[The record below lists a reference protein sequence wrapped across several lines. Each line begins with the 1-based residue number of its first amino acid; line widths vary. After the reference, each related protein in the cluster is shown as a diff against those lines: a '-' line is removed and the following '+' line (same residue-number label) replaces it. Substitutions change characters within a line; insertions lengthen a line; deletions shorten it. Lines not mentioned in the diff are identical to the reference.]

1 METRFGSRHLV
12 ARFILALVIQTT
24 VSGSI
29 CQKKMADVVFLL
41 DSSFS
46 VWESDFK
53 EQLRFVRSVVDNF
66 QIGNDSIQVGIL
78 SFSSEI
84 KANFYLDEYSDKEAI
99 NSAVNKIE
107 HLGTAG
113 TNTGGALKYA
123 RDVMLH
129 EKHGGRALASKILI
143 LITDGM
149 SYDYNE
155 TIRQAG
161 ITKESG
167 IYILAVA
174 VGAPMM
180 QELEMVASTP
190 TSDFVFNVTDFN
202 SLPTIV
208 HSLST
213 TTCLVPDIQ
222 QDRESAE
229 SITDSEVEDKIK
241 KYCEKKPSDIL
252 FVIDSSSSIWP
263 PHFQDILKFT
273 IKVLN
278 LFDVSPNKTRIGV
291 IIFSD
296 DVSTVLHLDNQLNST
311 ELKNTISN
319 IHQLKG
325 GTETGKAL
333 KHARENEFNEKY
345 NRKTDASKVIILLTD
360 GQSIRPEDT
369 SVEANKLKEENI
381 TVFVIGIGNRT
392 DKRELSVVASSPRHQ
407 YNLQDYNA
415 LTTIKNMLVVKT
427 CTVHFQIQDSPFEDL
442 DEDEE
447 TCWETARDVM
457 FVFDSP
463 TIGTHKTKIIRKAIT
478 EMFRLMVIGSNQ
490 TRAGVLS
497 NYCPTDLDTGLQ
509 EQESFLRSLNRQPTD
524 GLKRLL
530 RILRTRGYQQTSDK
544 PVKQVGVIFL
554 DREEHDSHD
563 VIEEARRAART
574 RRLFVITIGNRV
586 PTHTVESLCSDF
598 HHRCV
603 FHVPQYNSLIQ
614 YIPDIMDMV
623 CYS

>member
-1 METRFGSRHLV
+1 
-12 ARFILALVIQTT
+12 
-24 VSGSI
+24 
-29 CQKKMADVVFLL
+29 MADVVFLL

-149 SYDYNE
+149 SNDYNE

-213 TTCLVPDIQ
+213 TTCL
-222 QDRESAE
+222 
-229 SITDSEVEDKIK
+229 
-241 KYCEKKPSDIL
+241 
-252 FVIDSSSSIWP
+252 
-263 PHFQDILKFT
+263 
-273 IKVLN
+273 
-278 LFDVSPNKTRIGV
+278 
-291 IIFSD
+291 
-296 DVSTVLHLDNQLNST
+296 
-311 ELKNTISN
+311 
-319 IHQLKG
+319 
-325 GTETGKAL
+325 
-333 KHARENEFNEKY
+333 
-345 NRKTDASKVIILLTD
+345 
-360 GQSIRPEDT
+360 
-369 SVEANKLKEENI
+369 
-381 TVFVIGIGNRT
+381 
-392 DKRELSVVASSPRHQ
+392 
-407 YNLQDYNA
+407 
-415 LTTIKNMLVVKT
+415 
-427 CTVHFQIQDSPFEDL
+427 
-442 DEDEE
+442 
-447 TCWETARDVM
+447 
-457 FVFDSP
+457 
-463 TIGTHKTKIIRKAIT
+463 
-478 EMFRLMVIGSNQ
+478 
-490 TRAGVLS
+490 
-497 NYCPTDLDTGLQ
+497 GL
-509 EQESFLRSLNRQPTD
+509 
-524 GLKRLL
+524 
-530 RILRTRGYQQTSDK
+530 
-544 PVKQVGVIFL
+544 
-554 DREEHDSHD
+554 
-563 VIEEARRAART
+563 
-574 RRLFVITIGNRV
+574 
-586 PTHTVESLCSDF
+586 
-598 HHRCV
+598 
-603 FHVPQYNSLIQ
+603 
-614 YIPDIMDMV
+614 
-623 CYS
+623 